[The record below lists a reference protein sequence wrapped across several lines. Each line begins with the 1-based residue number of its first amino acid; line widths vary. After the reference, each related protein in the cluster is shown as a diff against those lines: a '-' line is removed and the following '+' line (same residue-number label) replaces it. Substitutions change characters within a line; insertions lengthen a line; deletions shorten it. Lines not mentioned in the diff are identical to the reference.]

1 MEDERLEQHRKNL
14 ERAIKKA
21 LTESVQI
28 STAIQNIREV
38 GYDVFL
44 VMEATIG
51 FNHREEAPLNSK
63 QTSSLRLNLTSQDEK
78 FLKSLKISL
87 E

>member
-1 MEDERLEQHRKNL
+1 MEDERLEHHRKDL

-21 LTESVQI
+21 LTESIQI
-28 STAIQNIREV
+28 STSIQNIREF

-51 FNHREEAPLNSK
+51 FNRREEVPLNSK
-63 QTSSLRLNLTSQDEK
+63 QPSNLQLDLTSQDEK
-78 FLKSLKISL
+78 FLRSLKISL